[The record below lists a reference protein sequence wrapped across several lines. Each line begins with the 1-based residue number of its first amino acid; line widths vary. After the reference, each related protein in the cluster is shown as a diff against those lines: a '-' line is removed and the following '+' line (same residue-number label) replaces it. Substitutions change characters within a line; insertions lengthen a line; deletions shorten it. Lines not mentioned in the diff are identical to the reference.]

1 MNPGLPDNTRN
12 IVVLAICTAL
22 FHSGR
27 ALAFIA
33 AALVAITMLGDDLTL
48 VTAPLTMMLVG
59 TAAGTL
65 PVAYVMQRYGR
76 KAGFV
81 SGSMVGTIGSAVC
94 VFAVSSNDFLV
105 LNLGL
110 FLFGLYNGAAQQYRF
125 AVADVA
131 TEERKAKAVSIVIAM
146 GVVGAFVGPEA
157 ILLTKSLSGL
167 VEFEGPF
174 WVLTGF
180 CFLSGIIVLW
190 IDIPK
195 LSISR
200 HANPGRSLRE
210 IFVIPTFLVA
220 LAAAL
225 FGYSVMNL
233 VMTAT
238 PVTMQVDSF
247 TDHHIA
253 RVIQWHIVA
262 MFAPGFFTGTL
273 IRWTGTVRIIILGS
287 ALLLGSVL
295 IALAGS
301 SFPYYFWA
309 LVFLGLGWNFT
320 FTGGTVLVTEVYAP
334 EEMNKVQGMN
344 DFILFTGLAIS
355 ALSAGI
361 IYHYFGWIWVNLATV
376 PLILAVLFSALWLR
390 SIRKNPGRAEFPSG

>member
-1 MNPGLPDNTRN
+1 MNPGPHDNTRN

-33 AALVAITMLGDDLTL
+33 GALVAISMLGDDLTL

-65 PVAYVMQRYGR
+65 PVTYVMQRYGR

-81 SGSMVGTIGSAVC
+81 SGSMVGTVGSVVC
-94 VFAVSSNDFLV
+94 ALAISADDFLV
-105 LNLGL
+105 FNLGL

-125 AVADVA
+125 AVADA
-131 TEERKAKAVSIVIAM
+131 APEDRKAKAVSIVIAM

-157 ILLTKSLSGL
+157 TLLTKNVSGL
-167 VEFEGPF
+167 AEFEGPF
-174 WVLTGF
+174 WVLAGF

-195 LSISR
+195 LPISR
-200 HANPGRSLRE
+200 HGNRGRPLRE

-220 LAAAL
+220 VVAAL

-253 RVIQWHIVA
+253 RVIQWHVVA

-273 IRWTGTVRIIILGS
+273 IRRTGTVRVIVLGS

-295 IALAGS
+295 IALAGN

-320 FTGGTVLVTEVYAP
+320 FTGGTVLVTEVHNTS

-355 ALSAGI
+355 ALSAGV
-361 IYHYFGWIWVNLATV
+361 IYHHFGWIWVNLSAL
-376 PLILAVLFSALWLR
+376 PLILAVLFSAVWLR
-390 SIRKNPGRAEFPSG
+390 SIRKKSRAD